1 MASGPIPI
9 LHKCRRPRIPSPS
22 FAQPF
27 RGSEP
32 VRSGLL
38 RLKPERVCYLNCEES
53 CNVTEADTPQAS
65 GLLACPEEVSS
76 CEVVRSPCE
85 RGFAPVR
92 GGFHGSGKVRA
103 SGGCLGTERR

>member
-9 LHKCRRPRIPSPS
+9 FHNGRRPRIPSPS

-32 VRSGLL
+32 ARSGLL
-38 RLKPERVCYLNCEES
+38 RLEPERACYLNCEES
-53 CNVTEADTPQAS
+53 CNVTEADTLRAS

-76 CEVVRSPCE
+76 CEVAVLNGVLPLRS
-85 RGFAPVR
+85 FAPVR
-92 GGFHGSGKVRA
+92 GGFYGSSKQG
-103 SGGCLGTERR
+103 